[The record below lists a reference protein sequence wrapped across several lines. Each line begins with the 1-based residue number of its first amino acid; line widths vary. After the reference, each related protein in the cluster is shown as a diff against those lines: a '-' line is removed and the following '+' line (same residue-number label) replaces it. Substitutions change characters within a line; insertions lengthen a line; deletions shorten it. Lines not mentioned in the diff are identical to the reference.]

1 MRFWPPR
8 LKMRSY
14 RRSREGRPTQSRAWR
29 GCLRWRGWR
38 DDFLMQAVEKHL
50 TFCDQKLI
58 LVTAPLRVGDG
69 TAAGTG
75 PGEEGP
81 NFTSSTLLL
90 FLLAHLRMAAW
101 RTPGSGDTGKVG
113 LHTRGG
119 VVAQIL
125 SRERLPGFAY
135 FACLLGTAPWKGP
148 ASMGSA
154 ADSHPRLANPRAGGS
169 VLRVR
174 PLRLVSLLAAGKERT
189 PGAKQ
194 RRSGWIGLRRVQ

>member
-1 MRFWPPR
+1 
-8 LKMRSY
+8 
-14 RRSREGRPTQSRAWR
+14 
-29 GCLRWRGWR
+29 
-38 DDFLMQAVEKHL
+38 MQTVEKHL
-50 TFCDQKLI
+50 LFCDQKLI
-58 LVTAPLRVGDG
+58 LVTAPLRAGDG

-75 PGEEGP
+75 PREESP

-90 FLLAHLRMAAW
+90 FLLVHLRMAA
-101 RTPGSGDTGKVG
+101 RRMPGSGDTGKAG
-113 LHTRGG
+113 PHTRDG

-125 SRERLPGFAY
+125 SQERLPGFAY

-148 ASMGSA
+148 ASVGSA
-154 ADSHPRLANPRAGGS
+154 ADSHPRLANPGAGGS
-169 VLRVR
+169 VPRAW